1 MADPKLSLLKQPTK
15 DDNTAAL
22 RDWPNDKV
30 DPDKAQKVMS
40 LTANVAQFSGE
51 KHKFNAWWSHI
62 YSVLRMKK
70 INHHIL
76 AKYDIPPAGNDAD
89 ENKELGVLSKRE
101 RENNKR
107 FLVTQR
113 KPKLKTLGD

>member
-1 MADPKLSLLKQPTK
+1 MVRI
-15 DDNTAAL
+15 DD
-22 RDWPNDKV
+22 V
-30 DPDKAQKVMS
+30 
-40 LTANVAQFSGE
+40 AN
-51 KHKFNAWWSHI
+51 
-62 YSVLRMKK
+62 
-70 INHHIL
+70 
-76 AKYDIPPAGNDAD
+76 